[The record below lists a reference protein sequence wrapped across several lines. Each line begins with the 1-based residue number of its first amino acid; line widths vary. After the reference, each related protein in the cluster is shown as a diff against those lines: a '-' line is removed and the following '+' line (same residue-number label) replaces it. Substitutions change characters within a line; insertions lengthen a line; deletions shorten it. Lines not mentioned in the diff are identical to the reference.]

1 MAKRDLL
8 SIADLTKDE
17 IIEIFN
23 LASKLKNSSLPSPSK
38 PLKEKNLAL
47 LFEKPSLR
55 TRLSFEVGINQ
66 LGGHSVYL
74 GPEEVGL
81 GKRELVKDVAR
92 VLCRYVDGIIAR
104 VFSHKDL
111 TELAKYSSV
120 PVVNALSDLYHPCQ
134 VLSDIHLIKEKR
146 GELKGLKVAF
156 LGDGSNNVAHSWVL
170 GAAKMGINLVIASPE
185 GYGPKREIVEAAGEI
200 LVTTDIEEAAKRAD
214 VLYTDVWTSMG
225 QEEEAERRKKI
236 FADYQLNRKAL
247 DLAKKECLLMHCL
260 PAHRGQEIT
269 CDVLEG
275 DNSIIFEQAENR
287 LHLQKALL
295 VFLFSGI

>member
-8 SIADLTKDE
+8 TIADLTKNE
-17 IIEIFN
+17 IIEIFK
-23 LASKLKNSSLPSPSK
+23 LASKFKNSSLPSPSR
-38 PLKEKNLAL
+38 PLKGKNLAL

-81 GKRELVKDVAR
+81 GKRESVKDVGR
-92 VLCRYVDGIIAR
+92 VLCRYVHGIIAR

-120 PVVNALSDLYHPCQ
+120 PVINALSDLCHPCQ
-134 VLSDIHLIKEKR
+134 ILSDIHLIKEKK

-185 GYGPKREIVEAAGEI
+185 GYGPQREIVKAAGEI
-200 LVTTDIEEAAKRAD
+200 LVTTDVKEAAKRAD

-225 QEEEAERRKKI
+225 QEEEAEKRKKI
-236 FADYQLNRKAL
+236 FADYQINRKVL

-260 PAHRGQEIT
+260 PAHRGQEVT

-275 DNSIIFEQAENR
+275 GNSIIFEQAENR

-295 VFLFSGI
+295 VFLLQEN

>member
-8 SIADLTKDE
+8 SITDLTKEE

-23 LASKLKNSSLPSPSK
+23 LASKFKGSSAPSAFK
-38 PLKEKNLAL
+38 PLKEKNLSL

-81 GKRELVKDVAR
+81 GKRELVKDVGR

-120 PVVNALSDLYHPCQ
+120 PVINALSDLCHPCQ
-134 VLSDIHLIKEKR
+134 ILSDIHLLKEKS
-146 GELKGLKVAF
+146 GGLKGLKVVF
-156 LGDGSNNVAHSWVL
+156 VGDGSNNVAHSWVL

-185 GYGPKREIVEAAGEI
+185 GYGPQREIVEASEKI
-200 LVTTDIEEAAKRAD
+200 SVTTNIEEAAKEAD

-225 QEEEAERRKKI
+225 QEEETERRRKA
-236 FADYQLNRKAL
+236 FANYQINRKVL
-247 DLAKKECLLMHCL
+247 GLAKKECLLMHCL
-260 PAHRGQEIT
+260 PAHRGEEIT
-269 CDVLEG
+269 EDVLEG
-275 DNSIIFEQAENR
+275 ENSIIFEQAENR

-295 VFLFSGI
+295 TFLLR

>member
-236 FADYQLNRKAL
+236 FANYQLNKKVL
-247 DLAKKECLLMHCL
+247 DLAKKDCLLMHCL
-260 PAHRGQEIT
+260 PAHRGQEVT

-275 DNSIIFEQAENR
+275 ENSIIFEQAENR

>member
-8 SIADLTKDE
+8 SIADLTRDE
-17 IIEIFN
+17 IIEVFD
-23 LASKLKNSSLPSPSK
+23 LADRLKDQDLPASAC

-55 TRLSFEVGINQ
+55 TRLSFEAGINQ
-66 LGGHSVYL
+66 LGGHSIYL

-81 GKRELVKDVAR
+81 GKRELVKDVGR

-104 VFSHKDL
+104 VYSHKDL

-146 GELKGLKVAF
+146 GELKGLKVVF

-170 GAAKMGINLVIASPE
+170 GAAKMGINLVIASPK

-225 QEEEAERRKKI
+225 QEEEAEKRKKI
-236 FADYQLNRKAL
+236 FANYQLNRKVL

-260 PAHRGQEIT
+260 PAHRGQEVT

-275 DNSIIFEQAENR
+275 ENSIIFEQAENR